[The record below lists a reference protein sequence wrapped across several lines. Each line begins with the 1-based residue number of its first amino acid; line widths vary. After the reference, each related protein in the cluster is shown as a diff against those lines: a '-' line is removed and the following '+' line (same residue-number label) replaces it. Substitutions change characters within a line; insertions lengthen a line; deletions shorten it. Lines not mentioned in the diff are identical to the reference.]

1 METFSVSYLL
11 VQILFLWISTSY
23 LVSTV
28 VQLVVVGDG
37 NCLARIVRCYD
48 FTNNVNLIIIL
59 FQPNI
64 C

>member
-1 METFSVSYLL
+1 METFSVSYSL
-11 VQILFLWISTSY
+11 VEILFLWISTSY

-28 VQLVVVGDG
+28 VELVVIGDG
-37 NCLARIVRCYD
+37 NCFARIVRCYD
-48 FTNNVNLIIIL
+48 FTNNVMVIL